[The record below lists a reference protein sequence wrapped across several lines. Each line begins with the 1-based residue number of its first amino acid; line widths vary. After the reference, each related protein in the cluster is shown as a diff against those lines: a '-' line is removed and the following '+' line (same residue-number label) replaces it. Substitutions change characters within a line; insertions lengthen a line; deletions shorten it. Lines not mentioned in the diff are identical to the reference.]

1 MKIRPSADRQK
12 VIHCPNDVV
21 IVMNE
26 HDIRYFKTPSDVA
39 RNTPFLVKARFG
51 FAFEWCKR
59 RFPNARVMFK
69 PN

>member
-26 HDIRYFKTPSDVA
+26 HDIRYFKTLAMWPGI
-39 RNTPFLVKARFG
+39 PLF
-51 FAFEWCKR
+51 W
-59 RFPNARVMFK
+59 
-69 PN
+69 